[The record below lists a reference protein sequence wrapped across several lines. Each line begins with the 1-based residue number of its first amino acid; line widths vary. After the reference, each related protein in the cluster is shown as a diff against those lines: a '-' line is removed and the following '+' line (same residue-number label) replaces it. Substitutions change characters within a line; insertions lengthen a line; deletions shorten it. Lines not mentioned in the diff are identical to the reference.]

1 DKNEVRRRMAE
12 VLTKLTSS
20 ATFFDG
26 KHVFTPHGDVPD
38 DGALH
43 LIVLAPE
50 QFYSR
55 EEPRLAFD
63 GVLDHVR
70 NHGTTPRYRGNR
82 LIFLAP
88 DHGALTR
95 LRDCIRIA
103 LSWKS
108 IVEDVEAMR
117 LVLDNLQVRQAKKE
131 LQGAEDVLPRV
142 ARECYKWLLCPM
154 QDNPTA
160 AKPTVEVYPLNTSG
174 ATLGPEI
181 ARMCTDNVLV

>member
-1 DKNEVRRRMAE
+1 MEERKKRFEGEVRGRMAE
-12 VLTKLTSS
+12 VLKKLASS

-26 KHVFTPHGDVPD
+26 THIFTPHSDVPD
-38 DGALH
+38 DGALR

-55 EEPRLAFD
+55 EESRLAFD
-63 GVLDHVR
+63 AVLDHVR

-103 LSWKS
+103 LAWSS
-108 IVEDVEAMR
+108 IVEDVAAMR
-117 LVLDNLQVRQAKKE
+117 LVLDNLQAQQAKKE
-131 LQGAEDVLPRV
+131 LQGAED
-142 ARECYKWLLCPM
+142 
-154 QDNPTA
+154 A
-160 AKPTVEVYPLNTSG
+160 AACRT
-174 ATLGPEI
+174 
-181 ARMCTDNVLV
+181 